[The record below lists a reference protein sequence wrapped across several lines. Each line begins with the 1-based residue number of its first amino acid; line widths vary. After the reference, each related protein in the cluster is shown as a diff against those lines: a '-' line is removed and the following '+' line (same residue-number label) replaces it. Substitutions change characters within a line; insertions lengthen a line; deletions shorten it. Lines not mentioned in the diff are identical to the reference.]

1 MLREIDYMAI
11 DAANNQDLLN
21 SFTEQNELFILKCT
35 SRIIR
40 KYITKSDDE
49 WSVSLQ
55 AFVQAIQCYEL
66 SKGNFLSFAELI
78 IRRRLIDYL
87 RLQKKYSLELSV
99 NPAIFNC
106 HLDEN
111 EDDKDIALGLAV
123 AEKVCQKDNYTL
135 KFEIEAANEV
145 FSHYGFSFLDLSTC
159 SPKAKKTKLSCAK
172 VVIYLLSNPLLIN
185 ELQSSKQLPLKII
198 EKNLNVPRKILERHR
213 KYIIAAVEIL
223 SGEYLNLAYYFR
235 YIREEIT
242 K

>member
-21 SFTEQNELFILKCT
+21 SFIEQNELFILKCT
-35 SRIIR
+35 SRITQ

-55 AFVQAIQCYEL
+55 AFAQAIKGYEL
-66 SKGNFLSFAELI
+66 IKGNFLSFAELI

-87 RLQKKYSLELSV
+87 RLQKKYNLELSV

-106 HLDEN
+106 QLDEN
-111 EDDKDIALGLAV
+111 ENGKDIALGLAV
-123 AEKVCQKDNYTL
+123 AEKIIHQENYTL

-145 FSHYGFSFLDLSTC
+145 FFHYGFSFLDLSTC
-159 SPKAKKTKLSCAK
+159 SPKAKKTKSSCAK
-172 VVIYLLSNPLLIN
+172 VVVYLLNNPILIN

-223 SGEYLNLAYYFR
+223 SGEYPNLAYYFR
-235 YIREEIT
+235 YIREEIN